1 MLILNTHTLKKL
13 FSCIQPADQLE
24 LLQTLLLELPKDAQ
38 QLQHEISQG
47 NLHQIKNQAHRIKG
61 AYSNLGCD
69 ALCSTMQAFETPT
82 QTIKL
87 DIHLQTNIAEQFQ
100 QTQDAIHTYVS
111 VVAQSSHIESIQS
124 YESPRR
130 ICALGNDDQGCAM
143 TD

>member
-87 DIHLQTNIAEQFQ
+87 DIHLQNNIAQQFQ